1 MGLSNLAINR
11 HKTLDKNI
19 YFNLLR
25 YKDMFSSIIKTT
37 AMTCVFAFAL
47 LSSSLVKA
55 VDANKAEDS
64 KEKWSVNA
72 PQGKFKDISID
83 VTSGTWMNLD
93 VSPDGQSLVFDL
105 LGDIYTMPITG
116 GEATPLMTDIAWQM
130 QPRFSPDGHY
140 IAFTSDEDGG
150 DNLWVMNRD
159 GSNAK
164 AISNEKFR
172 LLNSPAWSPDGKYL
186 IGRKHYTSAR
196 SLGAGE
202 IWLYH
207 KTGGSGVMLTKRP
220 NEQKDLGEPAYS
232 SDGKYVYFSQDAT
245 PGKTFHYSKDSVKGI
260 YKIKRLELAT
270 GDIDI
275 IISGKG
281 GAIRPTPSPDGKYI
295 AFISRDDFSSNLYLY
310 DLKSGEETLIYEDL
324 ERDLQETWAIH
335 GVYPN
340 IAWTPNSESLVF
352 WDNGKINNLDIDSKK
367 STVIDFRV
375 KTSKKIQQA
384 LTFKQQLPQ
393 DHFTVK
399 MLRDVKVSPD
409 GKRVVFESMGHIY
422 TRNLVDGKTKGK
434 AKRLTKQ
441 TSHFELNPSFSRDG
455 RKIVY
460 ATWHD
465 EQQGQIRVI
474 SSRGGNGK
482 ALLKEQG
489 KYIEPVFSPDGR
501 TVVYRKISGGF
512 ITKPSWDL
520 NTGIYAVSVKGE
532 RKSSKPVLITE
543 HGQQAHFGSSNDHIY
558 VLRADEEPK
567 LAFVSMDGK
576 EDRVLYK
583 GKFATEYRVSPN
595 GEYLAF
601 AERFKIFVTPLVERG
616 NVISIGPKGKNLP
629 VKQLS
634 SRAGQ
639 GIIWHEDSNEIYWS
653 LGATLYRASIN
664 ALFEITFNEN
674 NKEDK
679 ALDKPEHAQ
688 VLEIELGYSQKVDK
702 PSGLIAFVGGKVITM
717 EGEQV
722 FEDGTVIVE
731 GNIIK
736 AVGNKSEINVP
747 ESAKII
753 DITGKSI
760 IPGLIDAHAHGPQG
774 NNQIIPQQN
783 WKNYAGLALGVT
795 SIHDPSNDTNEFFAA
810 SEMQKAGKIVAARL
824 FSTGKILYGANYAGY
839 TAHVDN
845 LDDAKFHV
853 ERLKKAG
860 AFSVKSYNQPR
871 RNQRQ
876 QFIQA
881 ARELNMLVMPEG
893 GSLLQHNLTMVV
905 DGHTTLEHSIPVA
918 KVYDDVKQ
926 LWSHSQMAYT
936 PTLVVAYGGIW
947 GENYWYDTTDV
958 WLHPRLSKYVPS
970 EFLQPKSMRRPKAPL
985 NHYNH
990 ISVAAVAKEL
1000 QDLGI
1005 KVNAGGHG
1013 QREGLAMHWEI
1024 WMMAQG
1030 GMTPLQALRTAT
1042 ISPAETLG
1050 LAAQLGSIK
1059 VGKLADLIVIDGDV
1073 SQDIRLSDKISY
1085 TMVNGRLYDA
1095 ESMNEIGNYDNKRA
1109 KFYFE

>member
-1 MGLSNLAINR
+1 MLHSIKKIKVICLFIASI
-11 HKTLDKNI
+11 TLPVV
-19 YFNLLR
+19 
-25 YKDMFSSIIKTT
+25 MQAS
-37 AMTCVFAFAL
+37 AVG
-47 LSSSLVKA
+47 VKEESTDEPA
-55 VDANKAEDS
+55 KKVA
-64 KEKWSVNA
+64 WSVNA
-72 PQGKFKDISID
+72 PQGQFKDANID
-83 VTSGTWMNLD
+83 VTSGTWMNVD
-93 VSPDGQSLVFDL
+93 VSPDGKTIVFDL
-105 LGDIYTMPITG
+105 LGDIYTMPIKG

-130 QPRFSPDGHY
+130 QPRFSPDGKH

-150 DNLWVMNRD
+150 DNLWIMNRD
-159 GSNAK
+159 GSNGK
-164 AISNEKFR
+164 AVSKEQFR
-172 LLNSPAWSPDGKYL
+172 LLNSPAWSPDGNYL
-186 IGRKHYTSAR
+186 IGRKHYTGTR

-202 IWLYH
+202 VWLYH

-232 SDGKYVYFSQDAT
+232 ADGKYVYFSQDAT

-260 YKIKRLELAT
+260 YKIKRLELET
-270 GDIDI
+270 GEIDT

-281 GAIRPTPSPDGKYI
+281 GAIRPTPSPDGQYI

-310 DLKSGEETLIYEDL
+310 NLKSGKETIIYENL

-340 IAWTPNSESLVF
+340 IAWTPNSEQLVF
-352 WDNGKINNLDIDSKK
+352 WDNGKINRLDINSKE
-367 STVIDFRV
+367 SQVINFHV
-375 KTSKKIQQA
+375 KTTKKIQQA
-384 LTFKQQLPQ
+384 LQFKQQLPQ
-393 DHFTVK
+393 DDFTVK
-399 MLRDVKVSPD
+399 MLRDVEISPN
-409 GKRVVFESMGHIY
+409 GKKVVFESMGHLY
-422 TRNLVDGKTKGK
+422 TRSIVGGEAKGK

-455 RKIVY
+455 KKIVY

-465 EQQGQIRVI
+465 QKQGQIRIV
-474 SSRGGNGK
+474 SSHGGKGK
-482 ALLKEQG
+482 PLLKEKG
-489 KYIEPVFSPDGR
+489 KYIEPTFSPDGK
-501 TVVYRKISGGF
+501 TVVYRKISGGY
-512 ITKPSWDL
+512 ITKPTWDL
-520 NTGIYAVSVKGE
+520 NTGIYAVSAKGE
-532 RKSSKPVLITE
+532 RKGSKPVLVTKD
-543 HGQQAHFGSSNDHIY
+543 GQQAHFGNSNDNIY
-558 VLRADEEPK
+558 VVREGEKPQ
-567 LAFVSMDGK
+567 LAYVSLDGK
-576 EDRVLYK
+576 DDRALYQ

-601 AERFKIFVTPLVERG
+601 AERFKVFVTPFIERG
-616 NVISIGPKGKNLP
+616 DVINIGPKGGNLP

-634 SRAGQ
+634 VRAGQ
-639 GIIWHEDSNEIYWS
+639 GVNWLGDSNKLYWS
-653 LGATLYRASIN
+653 LGADLYQASIDD
-664 ALFEITFNEN
+664 LFAIAKVED
-674 NKEDK
+674 NKAKESTDK
-679 ALDKPEHAQ
+679 AMVDEVKPK
-688 VLEIELGYSQKVDK
+688 VTKTYLGYSKKVDK
-702 PSGLIAFVGGKVITM
+702 PSGLVAFVGGKVITM
-717 EGEQV
+717 EGEK
-722 FEDGTVIVE
+722 VIDNGVVLVE
-731 GNIIK
+731 GNVIK
-736 AVGNKSEINVP
+736 AIGTKSQVNVP
-747 ESAKII
+747 ASAKVI

-760 IPGLIDAHAHGPQG
+760 MPGLIDAHAHGPQG
-774 NNQIIPQQN
+774 NSQIIPQQN

-795 SIHDPSNDTNEFFAA
+795 SIHDPSNDTAEFFAA

-881 ARELNMLVMPEG
+881 ARELEMLVVPEG

-905 DGHTTLEHSIPVA
+905 DGHTTLEHSIPVE

-926 LWSHSQMAYT
+926 LWSQSQMAYT

-947 GENYWYDTTDV
+947 GENYWYDKTDV

-970 EFLQPKSMRRPKAPL
+970 EFLQPRSMRRPKAPL
-985 NHYNH
+985 HHYNH
-990 ISVAAVAKEL
+990 ISVAKGAKEL

-1013 QREGLAMHWEI
+1013 QREGLAMHWEM

-1042 ISPAETLG
+1042 ISPAQTLG
-1050 LAAQLGSIK
+1050 LDDQLGSIE
-1059 VGKLADLIVIDGDV
+1059 VGKLADLIVVDGDI
-1073 SQDIRLSDKISY
+1073 SQDIRLSDKVRY
-1085 TMVNGRLYDA
+1085 TMVNGRLFNA
-1095 ESMNEIGNYDNKRA
+1095 ETMNEIGNYDNKRA